1 MKRFFS
7 AAVAAILIALSGPT
21 SAASLKIGK
30 PAPNFDL
37 QLVDGRHIRLSDL
50 RGQVV
55 VLNFWAT
62 WCGPCREELPLL
74 DAYYKAAVR
83 RNYPLRIYAI
93 TTEDSLPESRL
104 KSLFAVMA
112 IPSARRV
119 KGGSFEDVIEV
130 PTNYVIDRS
139 GVLRY
144 WKSGSF
150 DLETL
155 NKVLV
160 PLLNEPA
167 PPSPGQ

>member
-1 MKRFFS
+1 MRAIFK
-7 AAVAAILIALSGPT
+7 AAVAAALVGGAVQT

-37 QLVDGRHIRLSDL
+37 QLVDGTHVHLSDL

-74 DAYYKAAVR
+74 DAYYKTAVK
-83 RNYPLRIYAI
+83 RNYPLKVYAI
-93 TTEDSLPESRL
+93 TTEDSVPVSKL
-104 KSLFAVMA
+104 KNLFSVMA
-112 IPSARRV
+112 IPSAQRV
-119 KGGSFEDVIEV
+119 KGGPFADVTAV

-144 WKSGSF
+144 SKSGSF
-150 DLETL
+150 DLQTL
-155 NKVLV
+155 NKVLI
-160 PLLNEPA
+160 PLINEPA
-167 PPSPGQ
+167 PAEP